1 MIFYFKNSVLAS
13 IISIFGCGFAMCGF
27 AMFGDEPAGAVFMIL
42 LGVAMVLWGRNISQ
56 NKAFKTWWKQIE
68 EKNLEPQIAQN
79 MQFAIDVYNKNPQ
92 NRTLKKIEA
101 LNPYAAEY
109 IRNNLIKK

>member
-1 MIFYFKNSVLAS
+1 
-13 IISIFGCGFAMCGF
+13 MCGLV
-27 AMFGDEPAGAVFMIL
+27 MFGDDAGAAIVMIAM
-42 LGVAMVLWGRNISQ
+42 GVALALWGRSISK
-56 NKAFKTWWKQIE
+56 NKAFKKWWKQIE
-68 EKNLEPQIAQN
+68 DNNLEPQIAQN

-101 LNPYAAEY
+101 LNPYAAEH